1 MEQKTEPQQQQERKW
16 TRINKDELV
25 EMTSDFRRYR
35 LMFRI
40 LFTYLL
46 FDVLIHFDLLS

>member
-1 MEQKTEPQQQQERKW
+1 MEQKKEPQQERKW

-40 LFTYLL
+40 LFAYLL